1 MKHKALPLPVSHR
14 RLRAGFTLTEIM
26 IASTI
31 ALVVIAAVMAIVLAV
46 TKSTRK
52 TEFLAEAL
60 QNSREVQE
68 FLKREVSSAIKKD
81 SIANGLGLS
90 FGEPNGS
97 GRYARLSYRVPV
109 GNPLMIAADAA
120 KGSSTL
126 VLATPAGVSV
136 AVGDYVV
143 ISVPNT
149 GDRLRVVSVTDPGPG
164 SDRDVTVTLSKK
176 IEDATNGEKIDI
188 EASKTIYVSVYRDRK
203 FEVADP
209 GAAAVTSLRWW
220 ENASDNTTVRT
231 LSTQVAAT
239 ARYMFEPIP
248 NDLGTAKPELEHAVR
263 WHFTYQG
270 NSPVTGLIPG
280 SEPFWNR
287 NETEGVLWPGPEIRK
302 TTPATPA
309 STIRPPRSRPR
320 PPRPTTTSIR
330 PRRPPRPQP
339 PRSRPRRPPRPRPPR
354 SRPRRPPSHPPPRS
368 RPRRHQDDDDL
379 VKTTSTPNRQQAA
392 DHSPTADRR
401 EALTFLRM
409 RTQDKHGSLPVTLL
423 FSFVLLAIVVGLL
436 SLSVSSFRLTARN
449 EFRAQARTIAE
460 SELEHLYYLFKDA
473 YSSGVKAANMV
484 ASMAGKGVVD
494 ASATPTTTRQPYLT
508 IHRDAGWTVRRSMK
522 RIAYFEGVD
531 AESGDEGTTNY
542 FEVRVEVIAPADSP
556 WKGQSIRYARQFSS
570 CSSVVF
576 QKCIFY
582 QGDLEFAPGGD
593 IEIYGDIVA
602 NGSVYLGASP
612 SGSLTLRGNVTY
624 QKGYG
629 FNTNPGSDGLF
640 GTADD
645 SGVYSTYRKP
655 DTPTG
660 STLTAP
666 TFYYS
671 QAQQLKEADSASNYL
686 GGLDAVALQGAYPDL
701 FPTVND
707 VYRSLI
713 VPPPSAGNT
722 NEYTAPT
729 TLTDSLAAGAQ
740 RATTQRASSSRSSRP
755 AT

>member
-287 NETEGVLWPGPEIRK
+287 NETEGVLWARSGDPENYTGYSRIDDK
-302 TTPATPA
+302 TTSIET
-309 STIRPPRSRPR
+309 TTTKT
-320 PPRPTTTSIR
+320 TTTSIKTT
-330 PRRPPRPQP
+330 
-339 PRSRPRRPPRPRPPR
+339 STTK
-354 SRPRRPPSHPPPRS
+354 PSTTS
-368 RPRRHQDDDDL
+368 
-379 VKTTSTPNRQQAA
+379 VKTTST
-392 DHSPTADRR
+392 TK
-401 EALTFLRM
+401 T
-409 RTQDKHGSLPVTLL
+409 TTT
-423 FSFVLLAIVVGLL
+423 
-436 SLSVSSFRLTARN
+436 SVKTTST
-449 EFRAQARTIAE
+449 T
-460 SELEHLYYLFKDA
+460 K
-473 YSSGVKAANMV
+473 
-484 ASMAGKGVVD
+484 
-494 ASATPTTTRQPYLT
+494 PTT
-508 IHRDAGWTVRRSMK
+508 
-522 RIAYFEGVD
+522 
-531 AESGDEGTTNY
+531 
-542 FEVRVEVIAPADSP
+542 
-556 WKGQSIRYARQFSS
+556 
-570 CSSVVF
+570 
-576 QKCIFY
+576 
-582 QGDLEFAPGGD
+582 
-593 IEIYGDIVA
+593 
-602 NGSVYLGASP
+602 
-612 SGSLTLRGNVTY
+612 
-624 QKGYG
+624 
-629 FNTNPGSDGLF
+629 
-640 GTADD
+640 
-645 SGVYSTYRKP
+645 KP
-655 DTPTG
+655 
-660 STLTAP
+660 
-666 TFYYS
+666 
-671 QAQQLKEADSASNYL
+671 
-686 GGLDAVALQGAYPDL
+686 
-701 FPTVND
+701 
-707 VYRSLI
+707 
-713 VPPPSAGNT
+713 
-722 NEYTAPT
+722 PT
-729 TLTDSLAAGAQ
+729 TLQDG
-740 RATTQRASSSRSSRP
+740 
-755 AT
+755 